1 LLSSDAAFSRLQ
13 SPDFQRQK
21 RPKSVLQRVRAAL
34 SIFPKGIAEPLKFR
48 HTNELLKI
56 VTAAAAAQA
65 I

>member
-1 LLSSDAAFSRLQ
+1 LLSSDTAFSRLQ
-13 SPDFQRQK
+13 SPDFKRQK
-21 RPKSVLQRVRAAL
+21 RFKSVLQRVHGVL

-56 VTAAAAAQA
+56 VTAAAAAQD